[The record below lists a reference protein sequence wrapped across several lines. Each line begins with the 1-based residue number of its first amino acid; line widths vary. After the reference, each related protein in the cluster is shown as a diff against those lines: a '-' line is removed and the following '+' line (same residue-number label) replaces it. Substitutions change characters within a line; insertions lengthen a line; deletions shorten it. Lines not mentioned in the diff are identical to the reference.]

1 MCAPH
6 DSLPQRNLRA
16 RTAWSSTGTNLGCCQ
31 CLSSLSSRPCALCRV
46 HRLWQPV
53 QALEI
58 IGALCL
64 HVPAGV
70 REKEIN
76 VIVVRPAHGFP
87 PPCAAYSGAFMYSVR
102 CGILPLRF
110 MRPTRSSAST
120 RAAKAMLLAFPNV
133 VLFGEPVCSCFSNCR
148 KAKLPWSEVCGTRL
162 RVCRAV
168 PYRSSVCV
176 RGAADPP
183 ILEMSDR

>member
-16 RTAWSSTGTNLGCCQ
+16 RAAWSSTGTNLGCCQ

-70 REKEIN
+70 REKEIKC
-76 VIVVRPAHGFP
+76 HCGETCSWLFP

-148 KAKLPWSEVCGTRL
+148 KAKLHGQRFVVRACAY
-162 RVCRAV
+162 AV